1 MPDETPEVNTS
12 WRNGSAGEGRYW
24 VCLQQQVP
32 KEDIMTDQMVLQ
44 TQQWLNKTYG
54 NDPRFKKINPDGRTG
69 GRQSMRL
76 LAHCR
81 LNWASSPLPITSV
94 LPPSGYSRSGIRMGC
109 GSRPLRT
116 RALPTCIP
124 SFRGRCGARAT
135 PLVATSHSISTTEQV
150 PRSGSLKPIW
160 A

>member
-1 MPDETPEVNTS
+1 MKYPRLTLRGETAVQVRADIGSAFSNRSRRRTS
-12 WRNGSAGEGRYW
+12 WLIRWCRRRSSGWTRHTGM
-24 VCLQQQVP
+24 
-32 KEDIMTDQMVLQ
+32 I
-44 TQQWLNKTYG
+44 
-54 NDPRFKKINPDGRTG
+54 PDSRKSTRTAELV

-94 LPPSGYSRSGIRMGC
+94 LPPSGYSSSGIRMGC
-109 GSRPLRT
+109 GSRQLRT

-150 PRSGSLKPIW
+150 PRSGSLRLIW